1 MQGLDA
7 WIGRTETATTR
18 LDGWPLAGLRA
29 ALDDVE
35 PAAEGAALPP
45 TAHWLYFQ
53 PLARQSR
60 LGEDGHPE
68 RGGFLPPIELPRR
81 MWAASEMTYHRPLC
95 VGDLVEKRSRIAN
108 VTVKQGRTGA
118 LAFVTVGHAYLK
130 SGMLLLSET
139 QTLVYRDAPS
149 PDEPPPPPQ
158 PAPGGALWS
167 RPVTPDTRMLFRYS
181 AVTFNAH
188 RIHYDD
194 PYARQVEGYPGLVV
208 HGQLTATLLLDA
220 FMREKPNMR
229 IGAFSFRAM
238 RPVFA
243 GTTIHLEG
251 APDGEGFR
259 LWARGPDGAI
269 IVEGRVQP

>member
-1 MQGLDA
+1 
-7 WIGRTETATTR
+7 
-18 LDGWPLAGLRA
+18 
-29 ALDDVE
+29 
-35 PAAEGAALPP
+35 
-45 TAHWLYFQ
+45 
-53 PLARQSR
+53 
-60 LGEDGHPE
+60 
-68 RGGFLPPIELPRR
+68 
-81 MWAASEMTYHRPLC
+81 MTYHRPLC

-149 PDEPPPPPQ
+149 PNEPPPPPQ